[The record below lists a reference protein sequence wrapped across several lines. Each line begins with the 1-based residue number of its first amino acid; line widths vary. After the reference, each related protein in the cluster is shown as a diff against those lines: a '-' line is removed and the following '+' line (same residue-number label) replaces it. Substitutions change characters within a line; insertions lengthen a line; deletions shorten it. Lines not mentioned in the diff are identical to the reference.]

1 MIGGD
6 ARDFDL
12 IEALAENR
20 GALKQKTAE
29 RKQVAAIVGHC
40 VVCGARRLFQR
51 RRKCVYLGLHR
62 LARTHLSG
70 YAISGDSAEKAR
82 IFGAGRIPVPRGTM
96 PHEQLAASL

>member
-6 ARDFDL
+6 ARDVDL
-12 IEALAENR
+12 VDALAENR
-20 GALKQKTAE
+20 GALEQKTAE

-40 VVCGARRLFQR
+40 IVRGARRLFQR
-51 RRKCVYLGLHR
+51 RRKCVYLSLHR

-82 IFGAGRIPVPRGTM
+82 IFGAGRILVPRGTM